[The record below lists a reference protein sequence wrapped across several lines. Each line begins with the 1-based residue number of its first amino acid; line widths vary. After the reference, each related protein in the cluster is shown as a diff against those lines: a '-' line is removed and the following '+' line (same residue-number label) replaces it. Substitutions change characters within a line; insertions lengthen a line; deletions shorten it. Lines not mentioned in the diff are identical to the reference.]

1 MNEEE
6 YKELKQVL
14 ENGRL
19 VEIKKLKKES
29 LIDFINETEKRIQQR
44 ELEIMDELEDARLCV
59 ENFEGTQ
66 EVIKEYQDFIE
77 ELKTINNKTQ
87 EKSCNLEKEL
97 EDCKGSKNKII
108 VINIIVI
115 VILIIILTIAL

>member
-6 YKELKQVL
+6 YKKLKQVL

-19 VEIKKLKKES
+19 AEIKKLKKES

-44 ELEIMDELEDARLCV
+44 DLEIMDELENARLCV
-59 ENFEGTQ
+59 ENFEETQ

-77 ELKTINNKTQ
+77 ELKTINDKTQ
-87 EKSCNLEKEL
+87 EKLYDLEKEL
-97 EDCKGSKNKII
+97 EDCKSSKNKIT
-108 VINIIVI
+108 VINTIVI
-115 VILIIILTIAL
+115 VILIIILIIAL

>member
-6 YKELKQVL
+6 YKELKQIL

-44 ELEIMDELEDARLCV
+44 ELEIIDELENARLCV
-59 ENFEGTQ
+59 ENFERTQ

-77 ELKTINNKTQ
+77 ELKTINNKIQ
-87 EKSCNLEKEL
+87 EKSCDLEKEL

-108 VINIIVI
+108 VINTIII
-115 VILIIILTIAL
+115 VILIIILIIAL

>member
-1 MNEEE
+1 MNEKE
-6 YKELKQVL
+6 YKELKQVS
-14 ENGRL
+14 ENGQL
-19 VEIKKLKKES
+19 VKIKKLKKES

-44 ELEIMDELEDARLCV
+44 ELEIMDELENARLCV

-66 EVIKEYQDFIE
+66 KVIKEYQDFIK

-87 EKSCNLEKEL
+87 EKSYDLEKEL
-97 EDCKGSKNKII
+97 EDCKSSKNKII
-108 VINIIVI
+108 VINIIVT

>member
-44 ELEIMDELEDARLCV
+44 ELEIMDELENARLCV

-66 EVIKEYQDFIE
+66 EVIKEHQDFIE

-87 EKSCNLEKEL
+87 EKLFDLEKEL
-97 EDCKGSKNKII
+97 KDCKSSKNKII
-108 VINIIVI
+108 VINTIVI
-115 VILIIILTIAL
+115 VILIIILTITL

>member
-1 MNEEE
+1 MNEKE

-19 VEIKKLKKES
+19 AEIKKLKKES

-44 ELEIMDELEDARLCV
+44 ELEIMDELENARLCV

-66 EVIKEYQDFIE
+66 EVIKEYKDFIE
-77 ELKTINNKTQ
+77 ELKTINNKIQ
-87 EKSCNLEKEL
+87 EKSCDLEKEL
-97 EDCKGSKNKII
+97 KDCKGSKNKII

>member
-6 YKELKQVL
+6 YKELKQIL

-44 ELEIMDELEDARLCV
+44 ELEIMDELENARLCV

-87 EKSCNLEKEL
+87 EKSFNLEKEL
-97 EDCKGSKNKII
+97 EDCKDSKNKII